1 MSAALLQHIAA
12 LSLTSIT
19 VLLLGLFV
27 YFSNRRTRLAKV
39 FLFYCFSIAWWSAFQ
54 IWHQASPDRSSSI
67 LAGQFMTAGGSFLI
81 PSLFVHFIHSLLET
95 RTRSRLLIAC
105 YVLSSIFAV
114 LAFTPLM
121 VLDAAPKFYLRH
133 FLVPGPLYAYGV
145 AFFVLCIGYG
155 HYQLYKAYSTSSG
168 LRRNQLAYLLW
179 SSLLG
184 YVGGSANFLFV
195 FDINVPLLNPFGT
208 YAIPLYVAAT
218 TYAIVKYRLMDLRT
232 VFHKWLAYALLLG
245 LIFVPVYLIAIIGH
259 RATFYSIP
267 PMLVGTLVFAC
278 GLWVVLENPRAATNL
293 TFGLLCSAVCVWLF
307 GLFLTYSSS
316 QEREALRWERFVYI
330 GVVFIPALFDHFR
343 RAFLKEPPATRP
355 IITNYLISTMFLL
368 LIPTPYFLNGHYH
381 YFWGHYPKAGPLH
394 PLFLVYFAA
403 VSGLSLRTLYR
414 SYTAKETSDRVEAMR
429 VKYVFGAFAM
439 GYIASIDFAQSYG
452 IERYP
457 FGWVFAS
464 LWILI
469 VTYAIV
475 KHQVMDIALIASKPR
490 ILPLAQAVALLPFY
504 VMILLLLRVFTGATQ
519 FVLAGI
525 LVAIF
530 SVFAGLLVNLRKRM
544 ERVVEKALFKT
555 RSDAYETLIDFS
567 RAMVSILDLQ
577 TLYKEITST
586 LAKVMEIRK
595 VSLFILDKEK
605 DAYSLRAAYGA
616 HEDRLSALQL
626 KSHHPF
632 VRSLRE
638 LDQPIVK
645 EELEHAL
652 GLLAVTDRQV
662 IVDTMASLESEL
674 CVPLINKE
682 RLIGFLNLGDKSDQN
697 MYSQEDLNLLF
708 TLGHNAAIA
717 LDNAMLYEDLRRSQ
731 NLMRRTDRLRSL
743 ETIAGG
749 FAHEIRNPLTSIKTF
764 VQLAPERR
772 TDSEFLDHFSKVVS
786 EDVERIER
794 LIQEILD
801 YARYMEPKFMEEDLN
816 DVVASCLYFIEVKAE
831 NKSILVEKNLA
842 PDLPRVM
849 LDRQQIKQVL
859 LNLFLN
865 AMEAMPAIGGRLTVR
880 THRIIKPA
888 GDSWIRI
895 EVADTGSGISAENL
909 EHIFDPF
916 YTTKHESG
924 QREGTG
930 LGLSIVHQIIKEHHG
945 YIDVESTVGRGTT
958 FSVSLPANPAVIEPH
973 KEHAQHEKTGLIG
986 R

>member
-1 MSAALLQHIAA
+1 MFDPAHYLFNPHAAPILIVGISTLGLGLLAYKSNKASAA
-12 LSLTSIT
+12 
-19 VLLLGLFV
+19 
-27 YFSNRRTRLAKV
+27 N
-39 FLFYCFSIAWWSAFQ
+39 
-54 IWHQASPDRSSSI
+54 
-67 LAGQFMTAGGSFLI
+67 
-81 PSLFVHFIHSLLET
+81 
-95 RTRSRLLIAC
+95 
-105 YVLSSIFAV
+105 
-114 LAFTPLM
+114 
-121 VLDAAPKFYLRH
+121 RH
-133 FLVPGPLYAYGV
+133 FLLLCLSISIWLCATAAGLSSRDPGLALQWFKLDNVGVMYISV
-145 AFFVLCIGYG
+145 AFYAFSMEFL
-155 HYQLYKAYSTSSG
+155 G
-168 LRRNQLAYLLW
+168 LHRPRLI
-179 SSLLG
+179 LLG
-184 YVGGSANFLFV
+184 YSLASLFALTIFSTDKFVTSVHEYWWGYFPQWGPHSIPFFLVFFTYMAMAFTAYFQAYRESTSPIKRNQIKHVLIAFLIAYTGSVDFLPAFGYA
-195 FDINVPLLNPFGT
+195 IYPFGYIPIFILISVIT
-208 YAIPLYVAAT
+208 YAILR
-218 TYAIVKYRLMDLRT
+218 YRLMDISL
-232 VFHKWLAYALLLG
+232 VINKGLAYALLLG

-267 PMLVGTLVFAC
+267 PLLVGTLIFAC
-278 GLWVVLENPRAATNL
+278 GLWIVLENPRTATNR
-293 TFGLLCSAVCVWLF
+293 TFYLLCTAVCMWLF
-307 GLFLTYSSS
+307 GLFLNYSSS
-316 QEREALRWERFVYI
+316 HESEALLWEQFVYA

-343 RAFLKEPPATRP
+343 RSFLKEPPAKGP
-355 IITNYLISTMFLL
+355 VAINYFISTMFLL
-368 LIPTPYFLNGHYH
+368 LIPTPYLLDGHYH
-381 YFWGHYPKAGPLH
+381 YYWGYYPKAGILH
-394 PLFLVYFAA
+394 PLFLVYFAW
-403 VSGLSLRTLYR
+403 VSGLSLHKLYR
-414 SYTAKETSDRVEAMR
+414 SYKEKERSGQLEAR
-429 VKYVFGAFAM
+429 REKYVFWAFTM
-439 GYIASIDFAQSYG
+439 GYLASIDFVQSYG
-452 IERYP
+452 VELYP

-464 LWILI
+464 TWILT

-475 KHQVMDIALIASKPR
+475 KHQVMDIALIASKPK
-490 ILPLAQAVALLPFY
+490 ILPFAQAVALLPFY
-504 VMILLLLRVFTGATQ
+504 VMILLLLRFYTGTTQ

-530 SVFAGLLVNLRKRM
+530 SVFAGLLVNLRQRM
-544 ERVVEKALFKT
+544 ERVVEKALFKS

-577 TLYKEITST
+577 TLYKEITAT
-586 LAKVMEIRK
+586 LAKVMGIRK

-605 DAYSLRAAYGA
+605 DAYCLRGAHGA
-616 HEDRLSALQL
+616 HEDRLTVLQL
-626 KSHHPF
+626 KSHDPF
-632 VRSLRE
+632 VRALRE

-645 EELEHAL
+645 EELEHGL
-652 GLLAVTDRQV
+652 GFLAIRDRQMM
-662 IVDTMASLESEL
+662 VDMMTTLESEL

-682 RLIGFLNLGDKSDQN
+682 RLIGFLNLGSKSDQH

-772 TDSEFLDHFSKVVS
+772 GDSEFLDHFSKVVS

-831 NKSILVEKNLA
+831 NKSILVEKDLA
-842 PDLPRVM
+842 PDLPRVK

-865 AMEAMPAIGGRLTVR
+865 AMEAMHVMGGRLTVK
-880 THRIIKPA
+880 TYRIVKPA
-888 GDSWIRI
+888 GESWVQI
-895 EVADTGSGISAENL
+895 EVADTGSGIPAENL

-930 LGLSIVHQIIKEHHG
+930 LGLSIVHQIVGEHHG
-945 YIDVESTVGRGTT
+945 CIEVQSTVGRGTT
-958 FSVSLPANPAVIEPH
+958 FFVSLPANPAVIAPQ
-973 KEHAQHEKTGLIG
+973 KEHAQHEKTGFIG